1 MQTRTKQFNEV
12 GALTK
17 LAAANVLMVVRWDLE
32 AVSKDKI
39 LFRVPTEQIE
49 SALDLAIKVLVD
61 VPND

>member
-12 GALTK
+12 GALTN

-39 LFRVPTEQIE
+39 LFRVPTEQIK
-49 SALDLAIKVLVD
+49 SALDLAIEVLVD